1 MEDVEE
7 KFRALAEA
15 PATVLLKQLGAHLA
29 LWVAVFSMFAAA
41 DGWYQLTDWLLASL
55 LSVITGLA
63 AGFLTVNLVHEW
75 FHYFGAKLTS
85 SNYTLR
91 AKPSLFVFDWDFEKN
106 GLSQF
111 YTMSIA
117 GTVGGAIA
125 LMVISQAIDIDSA
138 GRAALVAGAAASF
151 VFGSIIEW
159 PVLLRTQ
166 KSQNPLQ
173 ELSGITPAVLGKA
186 ATGSAVTGL
195 VCLAVLV

>member
-1 MEDVEE
+1 MENPEE
-7 KFRALAEA
+7 KFRALAETPTA
-15 PATVLLKQLGAHLA
+15 VLMKQAGVHLA
-29 LWVAVFSMFAAA
+29 AWVAVFSMFAAA
-41 DGWYQLTDWLLASL
+41 DGWYQLTGWSMASL

-85 SNYTLR
+85 ANYKLS

-106 GLSQF
+106 GLGQF

-117 GTVGGAIA
+117 GTLGGATA
-125 LMVISQAIDIDSA
+125 LLLISQAIDIDST

-151 VFGSIIEW
+151 AFGSIIEW
-159 PVLLRTQ
+159 PVLLRTR
-166 KSQNPLQ
+166 KSKNPLQ

-195 VCLAVLV
+195 ICLAVLT